1 MRTNKIAWTIVSTL
15 AGLALIAGCSSSGG
29 STPSPSASSPA
40 PSFAAGLNE
49 QLTQVMK
56 ANAIP
61 GAEIL
66 VRTRD
71 EGEFRAV
78 LGSAE
83 IGKDVPL
90 AGGESYRVGS
100 NTKTMTST
108 VILQLAQE
116 GKLSLSDPISK
127 YIDGVPNGNKI
138 TITQLAEMRSGLYSY
153 TFDKKFNETIDK
165 DPQKAWT
172 PEELLKIAFSHEP
185 TAAPGTEYEYCN
197 TNIILLGLVIE
208 KLTGQSARDA
218 FAERIFT
225 PLGLS
230 KTFLPEATDS
240 ALPDPHPQG
249 YQFGTN
255 VETLDTYAVP
265 KDQLPA
271 ALDGSLKPIDYTDS
285 NPSWAWTA
293 GGAIST
299 VDELAT
305 YVEAMV
311 DGRLLDAEYQKTRLD
326 SIQPLAP
333 GSPVGYGL
341 GIARFTTNLYGHD
354 GQLPGYSTF
363 MARDAERGI
372 TIVLGTNLSASPV
385 SGTNAAVVLAEVV
398 IADLYGASAV
408 PGGDPAAGGG
418 GTSASPTASPS
429 AGG

>member
-1 MRTNKIAWTIVSTL
+1 MRRTIGTITSAIA
-15 AGLALIAGCSSSGG
+15 ALALLAACSSSGG
-29 STPSPSASSPA
+29 TGGQSPSPSDSAM
-40 PSFAAGLNE
+40 PSFAADLNQ
-49 QLTQVMK
+49 QLTEVMK

-61 GAEIL
+61 GAEVL

-71 EGEFRAV
+71 QGDFRTI
-78 LGSAE
+78 LGTSE
-83 IGKDVPL
+83 LGKDVPMT
-90 AGGESYRVGS
+90 GGDSFRVGS

-116 GKLSLSDPISK
+116 GKLSLTDPISK
-127 YIDGVPNGNKI
+127 FVDGVPKGDKI
-138 TITQLAEMRSGLYSY
+138 TLTMLSEMRSGLFSY

-165 DPQKAWT
+165 EPQKAWQ
-172 PEELLKIAFSHEP
+172 PEELLEIAFSHKS
-185 TAAPGTEYEYCN
+185 TAAPGTEYDYCN
-197 TNIILLGLVIE
+197 TNIVLLGLVIE
-208 KLTGQSARDA
+208 KVTGMSARDA

-240 ALPDPHPQG
+240 SLPDPHPQG

-255 VETLDTYAVP
+255 VETIDSYAVP
-265 KDQLPA
+265 KDQVPA
-271 ALDGSLKPIDYTDS
+271 ALDGTLKPLNYTDS

-299 VDELAT
+299 MDELAT

-311 DGRLLDAEYQKTRLD
+311 DGKLLDAEYQKIRLD
-326 SIQPLAP
+326 SIQPLQP
-333 GSPVGYGL
+333 GAPVGYGL
-341 GIARFTTNLYGHD
+341 GIAQFTTNLYGHD

-398 IADLYGASAV
+398 IANLYGASAV
-408 PGGDPAAGGG
+408 PGGDPAGGAGAESGSP
-418 GTSASPTASPS
+418 SASPASS
-429 AGG
+429 